1 MGAETLVVLGIFCLV
16 LALAFD
22 FVNGFHDTANACATV
37 IHSGAMKPWKAI
49 TMSGILNFAGAATVG
64 TSVAMFIT
72 KIIPPGAA
80 TVTMITA
87 VLLSGLFWNVLT
99 WWKKLP
105 VSSSHCLIGSLIGAG
120 IAAGGLNGVNFHEF
134 FKALASLIV
143 SPIIG
148 FAIAFS
154 LAWLLYRVVARIGK
168 SAEKTL
174 PYVQILSS
182 AAVSYSHG
190 SNDGQKTMGI
200 MAMVLAKM
208 ALVSGTFAAYHDAT
222 KHIPFEVVL
231 AAAAAIGVGT
241 MIGGGRIIETV
252 KKMSLKPIDPVH
264 GCAAEL
270 TTAATVFGASYVGVP
285 VSTTHV
291 LNSAVVGGAYGLHG
305 SGSTDPKLI
314 STIIKAWLLTLPVT
328 AAIAYVTYLALN
340 LFIN

>member
-1 MGAETLVVLGIFCLV
+1 MGIETLVALGIFCLI

-37 IHSGAMKPWKAI
+37 IHSGAMRPWLAI
-49 TMSGILNFAGAATVG
+49 TMSGVLNFLGAATVG

-87 VLLSGLFWNVLT
+87 VLLSGLFWNVFT

-105 VSSSHCLIGSLIGAG
+105 VSSSHCLIGSLVGAG
-120 IAAGGLNGVNFHEF
+120 IAAGGIAGVNFHELL
-134 FKALASLIV
+134 KALASLVV
-143 SPIIG
+143 SPVIG
-148 FAIAFS
+148 FAIAFGV
-154 LAWLLYRVVARIGK
+154 AWLLARLVARLGNRAGK
-168 SAEKTL
+168 VL
-174 PYVQILSS
+174 PYVQIASS

-200 MAMVLAKM
+200 MAMILA
-208 ALVSGTFAAYHDAT
+208 GTFASYHDAT
-222 KHIPFEVVL
+222 KHIPIEVVL
-231 AAAAAIGVGT
+231 SAAAAIGVGT

-252 KKMSLKPIDPVH
+252 GKMSLKPIDPVH

-270 TTAATVFGASYVGVP
+270 TTAATVAGASLVGVP

-291 LNSAVVGGAYGLHG
+291 LNSAVVGGAYALHG
-305 SGSTDPKLI
+305 GGSTDPKLI
-314 STIIKAWLLTLPVT
+314 GSIIKAWILTMPVT
-328 AAIAYVTYLALN
+328 AALAYGIFTVLH
-340 LFIN
+340 LFI